1 MSKLPRS
8 QILHIVALKKILGLN
23 KRQKVENHGAE
34 EALQCEWSQIP
45 SENRQ
50 FSSAFKWQMR
60 ENLTSRSQN
69 LVACGSV
76 SFVPPEFNFSSVG
89 GTENVRRRNHSQ
101 EKSLQLPVIS
111 VTRFSDCSLPL
122 LSALHPSSPLDLN
135 HSVNKNEE
143 FLSKLNHRHHEIS
156 TNSGLFVER
165 RLTPTWLLPHHDHA
179 ASLEMNSSYDFTSC
193 FCFVFVFRSVNTVQ
207 THPPLPQTREEN

>member
-1 MSKLPRS
+1 MARRRPCSVNEAKFLQRTDS
-8 QILHIVALKKILGLN
+8 FLQRLNGRWGKTWRAAAKILWHAVRFL
-23 KRQKVENHGAE
+23 
-34 EALQCEWSQIP
+34 LS
-45 SENRQ
+45 
-50 FSSAFKWQMR
+50 
-60 ENLTSRSQN
+60 
-69 LVACGSV
+69 
-76 SFVPPEFNFSSVG
+76 PPEFNLSSVG

-135 HSVNKNEE
+135 HTVNKNEE

-156 TNSGLFVER
+156 TNSGPFVER

-193 FCFVFVFRSVNTVQ
+193 FFFVLFLYSGV
-207 THPPLPQTREEN
+207 